1 MKKIFCLGLIGM
13 LSFGATSFTKVI
25 SISQAMS
32 NAYVQGIQITAQPEV
47 KVSTKEVKDS
57 EEAYKI
63 NLQIPVLEGIQDTK
77 IQTSINIFI
86 EKDALAFAEE
96 IKGQGLESA
105 TYSRKQGW
113 VVRPYEASTSY
124 KVTYNQKNIVS
135 IACTYYRDTLG
146 AHGNSETKT
155 FNFDL
160 NTGKQLTLKDLFDE
174 NENYLS
180 AINGEIQK
188 QIKLNPTEYFSKKDQ
203 GFVSIRSD
211 QPFGIEDG
219 NVIIYF
225 DPYEIAPYSTG
236 APQFKLPFS
245 LFKGGVKIG
254 AI

>member
-13 LSFGATSFTKVI
+13 LSFGAASFTKVI
-25 SISQAMS
+25 STSQPMS
-32 NAYVQGIQITAQPEV
+32 NPYVQGIQITAQPEV

-63 NLQIPVLEGIQDTK
+63 NLQIPALEGIQDTK
-77 IQTSINIFI
+77 IQTSINTFI

-96 IKGQGLESA
+96 IKSQGLDSA
-105 TYSRKQGW
+105 TYSKKQGW
-113 VVRPYEASTSY
+113 VVRPYEAATSY

-180 AINGEIQK
+180 VINGEIQK
-188 QIKLNPTEYFSKKDQ
+188 QIKLNPREYFSQKDQ

-245 LFKGGVKIG
+245 LFKGGVKTG

>member
-13 LSFGATSFTKVI
+13 LSFGATSFTKVMPT
-25 SISQAMS
+25 SQPMS
-32 NAYVQGIQITAQPEV
+32 NPYVQGAHINVQSEV

-57 EEAYKI
+57 KEAYKI

-77 IQTSINIFI
+77 IQTSINTFI

-96 IKGQGLESA
+96 IKIQGLEFAIDSK
-105 TYSRKQGW
+105 KQGW
-113 VVRPYEASTSY
+113 KVRPYEASTSY
-124 KVTYNQKNIVS
+124 KVTYKQKNIVS

-146 AHGNSETKT
+146 AHGNSEIKT

-160 NTGKQLTLKDLFDE
+160 NTGKQLALKDLFDE

-180 AINGEIQK
+180 VINGEIQK
-188 QIKLNPTEYFSKKDQ
+188 QIKLNPTEYFSEKDQ

-225 DPYEIAPYSTG
+225 APYEIAPYSTG

-245 LFKGGVKIG
+245 LFKGGAKTGVI
-254 AI
+254 

>member
-1 MKKIFCLGLIGM
+1 MKKIFCLGLVGM
-13 LSFGATSFTKVI
+13 LSFGATSFTNVI
-25 SISQAMS
+25 PTFQLMS
-32 NAYVQGIQITAQPEV
+32 NPYVQGEQITVQPEV

-63 NLQIPVLEGIQDTK
+63 NLQIPVLEGTSSIE
-77 IQTSINIFI
+77 IQTAINTLI

-96 IKGQGLESA
+96 IKSQGLESA
-105 TYSRKQGW
+105 EHSKKQGW
-113 VVRPYEASTSY
+113 EVRPYEASTSY
-124 KVTYNQKNIVS
+124 KVTYKQKNIVS

-146 AHGNSETKT
+146 AHGNSEIKT

-160 NTGKQLTLKDLFDE
+160 STGKQLVLKDLFYE
-174 NENYLS
+174 NESYLS
-180 AINGEIQK
+180 IINGEIQK
-188 QIKLNPTEYFSKKDQ
+188 QIKLNSTEYFSEKDQ

-245 LFKGGVKIG
+245 LFKGGVK
-254 AI
+254 A